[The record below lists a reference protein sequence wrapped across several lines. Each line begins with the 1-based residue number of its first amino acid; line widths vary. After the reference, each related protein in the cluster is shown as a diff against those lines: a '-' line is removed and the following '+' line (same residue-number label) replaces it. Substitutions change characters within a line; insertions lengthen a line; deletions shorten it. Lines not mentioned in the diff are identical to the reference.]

1 MVRKVTAVQHIT
13 CKKQLEGGNGQIS
26 DNICNK
32 PLSVFKQYTN
42 DNAGNHIIINFTCD
56 DGHLS
61 SIYPTDAKD
70 NKKLHDEIIGCGFVH
85 DVSTA
90 TARISEVKEDKFL
103 RVLNIDS

>member
-1 MVRKVTAVQHIT
+1 MKVAFVTTKSIT
-13 CKKQLEGGNGQIS
+13 QGEHVKDLWAKLYNF
-26 DNICNK
+26 NIDIFFCYK
-32 PLSVFKQYTN
+32 SFKWSN
-42 DNAGNHIIINFTCD
+42 N
-56 DGHLS
+56 
-61 SIYPTDAKD
+61 AKD